1 MAADHG
7 GTAAAIGDALRA
19 NTEKIRQFDEYN
31 VIMQALR
38 KQIVDTVEENFIM
51 SLRNMYTRYS
61 SVHPKDLL
69 AYLFETYGKI
79 TPEDVIAN
87 EKKLIED
94 WDGNEAFE
102 VIIERV
108 NNCIDFAN
116 EAGRDYTDKQIMDRV
131 FVIVANT
138 GLYADDLKIWKKR
151 PEDEKSWPEFFKNLC
166 STHRQSSANN
176 KQPTSKWDM
185 AYRPRSWKSWRN

>member
-1 MAADHG
+1 
-7 GTAAAIGDALRA
+7 
-19 NTEKIRQFDEYN
+19 
-31 VIMQALR
+31 MQALR
-38 KQIVDTVEENFIM
+38 TQIVDTVEEKFII
-51 SLRNMYTRYS
+51 SLRNKYTRYS

-116 EAGRDYTDKQIMDRV
+116 EAGSDYTDKQIMDRV
-131 FVIVANT
+131 FVIVANM
-138 GLYADDLKIWKKR
+138 GLYADDLKIWKNVR
-151 PEDEKSWPEFFKNLC
+151 RMRNRGQNFKNLC

-176 KQPTSKWDM
+176 KQPTSNK
-185 AYRPRSWKSWRN
+185 